1 MKTNMLNYF
10 PGLALVMII
19 AAGCGS
25 GNSGASSD
33 PTNASPG
40 RFPSSSSQTVASALL
55 VLEDSGQIPKL
66 DTSDSLAGTDD
77 DGNGVRDDVDSYIDS
92 LPDSSIQKGALRQ
105 ISKAY
110 TIALLAG
117 SSEDSTELR
126 NTSVKLMNAVHCLW
140 SIYDA
145 SVASDR
151 LGDIRKVNVNTVE
164 RFKAFMEFGRRVS
177 GWSVRLPRE
186 GTCDYD

>member
-1 MKTNMLNYF
+1 MKTDRLKHF
-10 PGLALVMII
+10 PGLVLIAVF

-25 GNSGASSD
+25 GTRGTTSN
-33 PTNASPG
+33 PTTASPG
-40 RFPSSSSQTVASALL
+40 GFPSSSSQTVASALSL
-55 VLEDSGQIPKL
+55 LEDSGQIPRL
-66 DTSDSLAGTDD
+66 DTSASLAGTDD

-92 LPDSSIQKGALRQ
+92 LLDSSAQKGALRQ

-110 TIALLAG
+110 TMALLAG

-126 NTSVKLMNAVHCLW
+126 NTSIKLMNGIHCLW
-140 SIYDA
+140 DTYD
-145 SVASDR
+145 SSLASDR

-164 RFKAFMEFGRRVS
+164 RFKAFMEFSRKIS